1 MKKIGIFLLITL
13 LLILAGCNG
22 GIGKTATATTTTAA
36 EQQQLIDWDTVSD
49 DVFRELYWAAKPITA
64 DTEKYDFTIGDY
76 TCWLSKNE
84 SRLYNPRLLEDGSI
98 IYIDERGYLAVDG
111 QFAAPN
117 HYISPNKGQGEMI
130 LSSPTVAVFWDTSN
144 NSVIEMSENKVTR
157 SQVVPEGATYCGYSR
172 WAGFIFKL
180 GDEVYA
186 VFQDRAEEELKKIAD
201 GVKTV
206 IATDFRL
213 TSDAW
218 SNPLFLME
226 DGSLKGYITWEEGL
240 YEFTGTI
247 GSLYYPYLDRR

>member
-1 MKKIGIFLLITL
+1 MKNIGIILLSITL

-22 GIGKTATATTTTAA
+22 DNSTETATTTTTASA
-36 EQQQLIDWDTVSD
+36 NTIEWDTISD
-49 DVFRELYWAAKPITA
+49 DEFRQIYWAAKPITA
-64 DTEKYDFTIGDY
+64 DTEEYDFTVGDY

-84 SRLYNPRLLEDGSI
+84 ARLYNPRRIEDGSV

-111 QFAAPN
+111 VFDAPN
-117 HYISPNKGQGEMI
+117 HYISPNNGSGEMI
-130 LSSPTVAVFWDTSN
+130 LSSPTVAVFWDATN
-144 NSVIEMSENKVTR
+144 NSVTEMSENKITR
-157 SQVVPEGATYCGYSR
+157 SVTLPDGALYMGYSY
-172 WAGFIFKL
+172 WAGFIFQL

-186 VFQDRAEEELKKIAD
+186 VFQDRAEEDLLKIAN

-226 DGSLKGYITWEEGL
+226 DGRLMGHITWEEGL
-240 YEFTGTI
+240 YEFTGAI
-247 GSLYYPYLDRR
+247 GSLYYPYLDH